1 MLYYL
6 ATHFT
11 AQAGVLNIF
20 SYHTVRAGGA
30 LVTGFLFCLVVGP
43 KLIELLRTLKV
54 GQHIKEEHVKD
65 LHALHKSKAGTP
77 TMGGLL
83 IVVSTLL
90 SLLIWST
97 LTNRLLLAAVAVMC
111 LMAAVGF
118 LDDYIKLKRKHNDGL
133 SAKAKL
139 LGQLLAGGLL
149 GLYVVMNPIT
159 YGASYFTAADVLDW
173 DQLSTEILAAER
185 APFTMLSEYVRPE
198 VKDRLAFGDPNLFT
212 RELALADLNRA
223 LDEAAFFETKA
234 PDPVNPDPASAS
246 LDGRERVRLNRMAL
260 EMTAPD
266 VFAKSLRRPHTKVG
280 VPGFKD
286 LMIPL
291 GFLYIP
297 FVILIMVGS
306 TNAVN
311 LTDGLDGLAAGTSV
325 ISIGAFTG
333 IAYVVSRADWS
344 NYLFVMHVPEASEL
358 TVFGSAILGSG
369 LGFLWFNTHPAD
381 IFMGDTGSLALG
393 GVIASM
399 AILTKQELIL
409 PIVGGLFVLEA
420 LSVIIQVVSFK
431 TRGKRVFLM
440 APLHHHFELKGW
452 SETKVT
458 IRFWIVAIMFALL
471 SLSTLKLR

>member
-11 AQAGVLNIF
+11 SQAGVLNVF

-30 LVTGFLFCLVVGP
+30 LVTGFLFCLMVGP
-43 KLIELLRTLKV
+43 RLIEVLRTLKV

-97 LTNRLLLAAVAVMC
+97 VTNRLLLAAVGVMC

-118 LDDYIKLKRKHNDGL
+118 LDDYIKLRRKHNDGL

-149 GLYVVMNPIT
+149 GLYVVANPVT
-159 YGASYFTAADVLDW
+159 YGASYFASADILDW
-173 DQLSTEILAAER
+173 GRLSKELR
-185 APFTMLSEYVRPE
+185 AGEGAPLGVLSGHVRPKVME
-198 VKDRLAFGDPNLFT
+198 RLHFGEPNAFT
-212 RELALADLNRA
+212 RELVLADLNGA
-223 LDEAAFFETKA
+223 LDNGQFYAGRF
-234 PDPVNPDPASAS
+234 PAGSGGVAE
-246 LDGRERVRLNRMAL
+246 GRDRVRLNRLAL
-260 EMTAPD
+260 ESMAPE
-266 VFAKSLRRPHTKVG
+266 VFANSIRDPQTKVG
-280 VPGFKD
+280 IPGFKD
-286 LMIPL
+286 AMVPL
-291 GFLYIP
+291 GVFYVF
-297 FVILIMVGS
+297 FVILVMVGS

-311 LTDGLDGLAAGTSV
+311 LTDGLDGLAAGASV

-358 TVFGSAILGSG
+358 TVFGSAVLGSG
-369 LGFLWFNTHPAD
+369 LGFLWFNTHPAA

-399 AILTKQELIL
+399 AVLTKQELIL

-458 IRFWIVAIMFALL
+458 IRFWILALMFALL